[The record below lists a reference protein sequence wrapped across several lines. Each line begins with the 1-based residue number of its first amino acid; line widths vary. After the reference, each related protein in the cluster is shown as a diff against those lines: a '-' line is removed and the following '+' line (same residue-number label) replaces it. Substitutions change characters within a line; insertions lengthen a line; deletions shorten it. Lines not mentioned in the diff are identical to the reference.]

1 MRVPKGVF
9 PAVLF
14 LGMGSGLWA
23 CMDQTATGSRPP
35 VQRAQASSNAPSRT
49 NPYAFV
55 GTIHNQALDYAFREI
70 KRSSA
75 TSLRTGGLTKDDYFE
90 ISETSLREY
99 FSQRRVGLLRA
110 EEARRWR
117 EAITAN
123 PRASARELA
132 ETMTI
137 QEGGET
143 PIELSSTA
151 WDYLNEILLIADGAQ
166 DMSQLDAQLSDVE
179 TRAAGELTGTDL
191 EAVYATASVTR
202 SSAIYWEANYDQW
215 ASLCTQDREACT
227 GVTEPPS
234 GNPGGAAVQRVNGWK
249 VLAADVVG
257 CIGGFLVGAWPGCAV
272 TAGVASVNSV
282 IGQA

>member
-1 MRVPKGVF
+1 
-9 PAVLF
+9 
-14 LGMGSGLWA
+14 
-23 CMDQTATGSRPP
+23 
-35 VQRAQASSNAPSRT
+35 
-49 NPYAFV
+49 V
-55 GTIHNQALDYAFREI
+55 GAIHNQALDYAFREL

-75 TSLRTGGLTKDDYFE
+75 TSLRTGGLTKDDYFQ

-117 EAITAN
+117 EVITAN

-143 PIELSSTA
+143 PIELSSRA

-179 TRAAGELTGTDL
+179 TRAEGELTGTNL

-202 SSAIYWEANYDQW
+202 SSAVYWEANYDQW

-234 GNPGGAAVQRVNGWK
+234 GSPGGPAVQRVNGWK

-282 IGQA
+282 IGQV